1 MNDNPRMINLFWT
14 DARLQRA
21 VAIRS
26 RGLTWEQVAHELTDE
41 FGVQITA
48 SSVNAAVRESGLE
61 KTARKHVRKPG
72 KAERPCMVCMRPFV
86 SSGPGNR
93 LCGYCSRMAASFP
106 AQFQ

>member
-1 MNDNPRMINLFWT
+1 MNDNPRKIGFFWT

-21 VAIRS
+21 VAIRNA
-26 RGLTWEQVAHELTDE
+26 GVTWKQVAEELTDE

-61 KTARKHVRKPG
+61 KPVRKHVRKPG
-72 KAERPCMVCMRPFV
+72 KAERPCMVCARPFV
-86 SSGPGNR
+86 NSGPGHR
-93 LCGYCSRMAASFP
+93 LCGYCAKTAASYP